1 MEIIKKKNVKKSN
14 KSLEIKLFFMR
25 QWRKLTFEVNM
36 GMCVCEKVVGRMDM
50 SWKKKPGS
58 LNGIKRD
65 FSLCN
70 WDNYLRFSIK
80 KCLAKGNRKQNIYD
94 LI

>member
-1 MEIIKKKNVKKSN
+1 MKKIN
-14 KSLEIKLFFMR
+14 IWG
-25 QWRKLTFEVNM
+25 QH
-36 GMCVCEKVVGRMDM
+36 GYVCMWESGGEDGYEL
-50 SWKKKPGS
+50 KKKPGS